1 MLNFSDA
8 CTVPGNETHNVTIKE
23 GDLCVPEEFNQAILN
38 VDYDEPAQL
47 ETKLCARSDG
57 AAVYVQSISVLIQ
70 IFSDVCSGLPRDQLP
85 VCQVWAQ
92 QGLLLDAGLGD
103 GFNDACL

>member
-1 MLNFSDA
+1 M
-8 CTVPGNETHNVTIKE
+8 
-23 GDLCVPEEFNQAILN
+23 PEEFNQAILN

-70 IFSDVCSGLPRDQLP
+70 IIIFFRRVLRL
-85 VCQVWAQ
+85 AQ
-92 QGLLLDAGLGD
+92 RSVASLSSMGTTRTTLGCRF
-103 GFNDACL
+103 G

>member
-1 MLNFSDA
+1 M
-8 CTVPGNETHNVTIKE
+8 TIKE

-47 ETKLCARSDG
+47 ETKLCARS
-57 AAVYVQSISVLIQ
+57 VLIQ

-92 QGLLLDAGLGD
+92 QGLLLDAG
-103 GFNDACL
+103 FNTG

>member
-1 MLNFSDA
+1 M
-8 CTVPGNETHNVTIKE
+8 
-23 GDLCVPEEFNQAILN
+23 PEEFNQAILN

-57 AAVYVQSISVLIQ
+57 AAVYVQGISVLIQ